1 MPRPAPSKV
10 TTLVLLGIGTLAA
23 STAAPFIKLAGDMNP
38 LTITAGRLLGAGL
51 LYLVAGRDALA
62 GWRKLSRE
70 DKRGLLIGAPFLAL
84 HFACWI
90 GAMSFTDLPS
100 AVLLLVI
107 QPLVGSFLG
116 AKLFRERVTPGIYVA
131 LVLALIGL
139 AIITYEDIQLSTRH
153 LFGDILA
160 AAGSLMIIGFF
171 AFGKR
176 LRPRLTFTS
185 YMTLTYG
192 GAGLC
197 AAVLVAVSGVKVLG
211 YPTESYLWL
220 LALILITTG
229 VGHALINYT
238 LPYTRLF
245 TTNLVVFAEPV
256 LAIAAA
262 VLFIPGE
269 TVTVSEIIGGA
280 FLMAGLFVGVRDE
293 RRTSA
298 EPSSG
303 EVAGES
309 AAAP

>member
-1 MPRPAPSKV
+1 MPEPSKR
-10 TTLVLLGIGTLAA
+10 LVLILLGIGTVAA
-23 STAAPFIKLAGDMNP
+23 STAAPFIKLAGEMNP

-51 LYLVAGRDALA
+51 LYLIAGRDVRRQ
-62 GWRKLSRE
+62 WKKLTWE
-70 DKRGLLIGAPFLAL
+70 DKRALLYGAPFLAL

-107 QPLVGSFLG
+107 QPIVGSFLG
-116 AKLFRERVTPGIYVA
+116 AKLFGEKVTSGVYIA

-139 AIITYEDIQLSTRH
+139 TIITYEDIQLSTRH
-153 LFGDILA
+153 LIGDALA
-160 AAGSLMIIGFF
+160 AVGSLLIIGFF

-176 LRPRLTFTS
+176 LRPKLTFTS

-192 GAGLC
+192 GAGIC
-197 AAVLVAVSGVKVLG
+197 ALFLVIVSGAQVVG
-211 YPTESYLWL
+211 YSAESYFWL

-238 LPYTRLF
+238 LPFTRLF

-256 LAIAAA
+256 LAIAIA
-262 VLFIPGE
+262 VMFVPGE
-269 TVTVSEIIGGA
+269 TVTISEMIGGA

-293 RRTSA
+293 RRNA
-298 EPSSG
+298 VSSTK
-303 EVAGES
+303 ELAGES